1 MHVIIRAETT
11 NPWGTANM
19 KIRVLH
25 FVAIILTALALI
37 PAGAHLLE
45 YPNKIGLDRDQYMT
59 VQQIYRGWAFAGI
72 VLIGAMIANAL
83 VAIMARTRR
92 GPALCAAAAAL
103 FIAIGLAIF
112 FTWTFP
118 ANQTTSNW
126 TVAPADWSVLRSQ
139 WEYAHAANAVATLL
153 ALCSATLAALLP
165 TR

>member
-1 MHVIIRAETT
+1 
-11 NPWGTANM
+11 M

-37 PAGAHLLE
+37 PAGAHVLE
-45 YPNKIGLDRDQYMT
+45 LPNKIGLDRDQYMT
-59 VQQIYRGWAFAGI
+59 VQQIYRGWALAGI
-72 VLIGAMIANAL
+72 VLIAAMIANAV
-83 VAIMARTRR
+83 VAIATRPR
-92 GPALCAAAAAL
+92 KGPTLCAAAAAV

-118 ANQTTSNW
+118 ANQATSNW
-126 TVAPADWSVLRSQ
+126 TVAPADWSDLRRQ
-139 WEYAHAANAVATLL
+139 WEYAHAANAVANLL